1 MAKKA
6 SFEIYEGLDERKK
19 KFVVVPR
26 GAGDKKLVD
35 EAASY
40 LTKLNHCSRKH
51 IKTAV
56 GYVWKD
62 ELYLQNPAI
71 PGARLVTVLTYI
83 R

>member
-6 SFEIYEGLDERKK
+6 SFEIYEGLDQRKK
-19 KFVVVPR
+19 KFVVVPK
-26 GAGDKKLVD
+26 GAGDIYHIG
-35 EAASY
+35 EAAAY
-40 LTKLNHCSRKH
+40 LRKLNHCSGQH
-51 IKTAV
+51 IESAV

-71 PGARLVTVLTYI
+71 PGARLVTVLTYV

>member
-6 SFEIYEGLDERKK
+6 SFEIYEGLDQRKK
-19 KFVVVPR
+19 KYVVVPKEP
-26 GAGDKKLVD
+26 GDIYYIG
-35 EAASY
+35 EAAAY
-40 LTKLNHCSRKH
+40 LRKLNHCSGLH
-51 IKTAV
+51 IESAV

-71 PGARLVTVLTYI
+71 PGARLVTVLTYV